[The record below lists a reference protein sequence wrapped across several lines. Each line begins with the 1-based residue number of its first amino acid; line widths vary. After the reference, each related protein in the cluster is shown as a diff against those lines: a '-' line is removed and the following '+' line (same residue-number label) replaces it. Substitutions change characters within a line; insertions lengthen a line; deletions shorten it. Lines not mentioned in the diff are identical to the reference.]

1 VSKEEAASARTQI
14 SVVDGGPLVVRGP
27 VLVTDADGGEFRI
40 RRKAVLLCR
49 CGASRNK
56 PFCDGTHAKIGFRA
70 SERAARMDGGE
81 RAGRDDRV
89 TSGRPRNVARYLLGD
104 TRC

>member
-1 VSKEEAASARTQI
+1 VGEAEAVTARTEI

-27 VLVTDADGGEFRI
+27 VLVTDAEGGEFRT

-56 PFCDGTHAKIGFRA
+56 PFCDGSHAKIGFRA
-70 SERAARMDGGE
+70 FERAARMDGDE
-81 RAGRDDRV
+81 RAG
-89 TSGRPRNVARYLLGD
+89 
-104 TRC
+104 